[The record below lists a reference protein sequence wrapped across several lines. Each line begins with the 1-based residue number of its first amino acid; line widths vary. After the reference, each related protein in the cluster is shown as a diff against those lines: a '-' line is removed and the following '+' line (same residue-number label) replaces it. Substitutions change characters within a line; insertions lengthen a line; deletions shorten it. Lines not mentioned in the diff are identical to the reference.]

1 MSYEG
6 KMREEFNMPSN
17 EEIEQALLISLFNH
31 NGTIKEFSTGE
42 EIVNEIANYFHL
54 NENQRTVVG

>member
-6 KMREEFNMPSN
+6 KMREEYSMPSN
-17 EEIEQALLISLFNH
+17 EDIEQALLISLFNH

-42 EIVNEIANYFHL
+42 EIVIEVADFFL
-54 NENQRTVVG
+54 PK